1 MIENT
6 KCLESV
12 ELQEVV
18 AILKSQEQRFDTH
31 STDATEKAFASSS
44 ISPKRQNRGNAPSNT
59 FKPQKNWN
67 QKVKKWDLKP
77 SFQHKLFLVLHK
89 I

>member
-18 AILKSQEQRFDTH
+18 AILKSQEQRFDMH

-44 ISPKRQNRGNAPSNT
+44 IIPKRHKRGNAQSRT
-59 FKPQKNWN
+59 FKPHRKIGT
-67 QKVKKWDLKP
+67 KKLRNGT
-77 SFQHKLFLVLHK
+77 
-89 I
+89 